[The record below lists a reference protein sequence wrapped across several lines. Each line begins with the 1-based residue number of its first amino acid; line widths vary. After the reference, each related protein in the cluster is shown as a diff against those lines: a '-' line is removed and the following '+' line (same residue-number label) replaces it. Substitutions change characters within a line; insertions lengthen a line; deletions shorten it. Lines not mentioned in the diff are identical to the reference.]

1 MTGLDLARIAAE
13 AVANTAQTNVG
24 SLVQQATGASQPAI
38 DAAVSKAVTQDPW
51 YASKRLWTVIGAV
64 LTAALASP
72 EVQASLGPWAAV
84 ASSLATALLPLW
96 SKLADPRPI
105 R

>member
-1 MTGLDLARIAAE
+1 MTSSDLARIAADLT
-13 AVANTAQTNVG
+13 AKTAQG
-24 SLVQQATGASQPAI
+24 YIGPMVQQATGAAVGAV
-38 DAAVSKAVTQDPW
+38 DAAVAKAVTQDPW

-72 EVQASLGPWAAV
+72 EVQSSLGPWAAV